1 MWSAQCLL
9 TAVSDDVGLEC
20 SNLRWLGIFTFSGA
34 CACVCLYWNS
44 ADNGKKL
51 KVTTEEAAWCGWAQ
65 SVLTVFELRLS

>member
-44 ADNGKKL
+44 ADNGKK
-51 KVTTEEAAWCGWAQ
+51 Q
-65 SVLTVFELRLS
+65 SHDRGSSMVWVGTKRTYCL